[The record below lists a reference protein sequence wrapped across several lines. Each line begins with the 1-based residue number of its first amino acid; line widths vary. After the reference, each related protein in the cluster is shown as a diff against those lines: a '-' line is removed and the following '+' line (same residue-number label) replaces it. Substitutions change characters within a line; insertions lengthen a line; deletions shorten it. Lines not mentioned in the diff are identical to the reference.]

1 MSEVA
6 EMLDIS
12 FGFAYTIFHED
23 LGYQKV
29 CVRFVPRHMTETHKR
44 QCTEAA
50 TLFLQN
56 HEQNPGLLE
65 RIVTGNKTWVHHFDQ
80 GRKRESMEWTY
91 PGLPQK
97 KF

>member
-12 FGFAYTIFHED
+12 FGFAYTIFHKD

-29 CVRFVPRHMTETHKR
+29 CVKFVPKQMTETHKR
-44 QCTEAA
+44 QRKEAA

-56 HEQNPGLLE
+56 HEVSRFIGEDCHWQQDVGAPL
-65 RIVTGNKTWVHHFDQ
+65 
-80 GRKRESMEWTY
+80 
-91 PGLPQK
+91 
-97 KF
+97 